1 MTYKNTLVLFLLLLA
16 LPAASLAASID
27 YTYDAAGRL
36 TKEVYSSGTVV
47 NYTYDA
53 AGNRTGHSVADSTIT
68 INSTSTTTTPLATT
82 TAPTTTSTPSGST
95 TTSTGGATTTAPV
108 TTTAPAT
115 TTTMQP
121 TTTTM
126 QPTTT
131 TTVSSGPCP
140 ATKVLGEDNPKLKNL
155 RDFRD
160 TSLARSAIGRKT
172 IQLYYN
178 NAGSIDAALE
188 RSPALKAVAR
198 KVLEAIA
205 PMVGKN

>member
-1 MTYKNTLVLFLLLLA
+1 
-16 LPAASLAASID
+16 
-27 YTYDAAGRL
+27 
-36 TKEVYSSGTVV
+36 
-47 NYTYDA
+47 
-53 AGNRTGHSVADSTIT
+53 
-68 INSTSTTTTPLATT
+68 
-82 TAPTTTSTPSGST
+82 
-95 TTSTGGATTTAPV
+95 
-108 TTTAPAT
+108 
-115 TTTMQP
+115 
-121 TTTTM
+121 M